1 MQFANIVNKYSSVP
15 SSTSFAA
22 EITWKGLLVRLLNK
36 LYKNT
41 VPHCRNVIQSTAWTQ
56 MSAPCFLAL
65 GSWTCHFQSNF
76 SEHSSVQTGI
86 PVLKNLLDDSKLT
99 YVKQVVLK
107 FSCLKEHMKKGK
119 DISAHP
125 TYFLL
130 FIYFAQSQCRERT
143 SRWGRRGIPRKRAL
157 GR

>member
-41 VPHCRNVIQSTAWTQ
+41 APHCRKVIQSTAWTQ

-65 GSWTCHFQSNF
+65 GSWICHFQSNF

-125 TYFLL
+125 TYFL
-130 FIYFAQSQCRERT
+130 FIYLFCTVAVQRENKQMGEEGN
-143 SRWGRRGIPRKRAL
+143 S
-157 GR
+157 